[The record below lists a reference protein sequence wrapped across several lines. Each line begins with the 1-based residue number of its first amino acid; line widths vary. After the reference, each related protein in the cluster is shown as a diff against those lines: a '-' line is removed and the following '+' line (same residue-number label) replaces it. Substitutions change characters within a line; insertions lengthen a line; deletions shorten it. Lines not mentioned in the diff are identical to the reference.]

1 MKLSNKLVFL
11 GIGTLTLS
19 AALLTNYQQE
29 IRDAFNQMGTA
40 ATTENRVAANVATN
54 VAKDSADQTSAD
66 NDNPHLNLL
75 QTTFNQG
82 VMMLH
87 AKQYELAITAFHKV
101 IEIAPEMPEA
111 YNNIGYALLGMESY
125 QAAQDFFNS
134 AIELNV
140 NLLSAYFGL
149 ALTYAAQENYPLA
162 IGAMETYRHR
172 TTDEDPYLQQAYD
185 HLQAWREAGRG

>member
-29 IRDAFNQMGTA
+29 IRDAFNQMRTA
-40 ATTENRVAANVATN
+40 PAVEKTVAMKSPTPTASSNENNLVVA
-54 VAKDSADQTSAD
+54 DD
-66 NDNPHLNLL
+66 PHLELL

-87 AKQYELAITAFHKV
+87 AKQYELAIPAFHKV

-111 YNNIGYALLGMESY
+111 YNNMGYALLGLESY

-149 ALTYAAQENYPLA
+149 ALTFAKQENYPLA

-172 TTDEDPYLQQAYD
+172 TTDDDPYLQQAYD

>member
-1 MKLSNKLVFL
+1 LVFL

-29 IRDAFNQMGTA
+29 IRDAFNQMRTA
-40 ATTENRVAANVATN
+40 PAVEKTIAIKSPTPTTASNESNLAIAA
-54 VAKDSADQTSAD
+54 D
-66 NDNPHLNLL
+66 PHRELL

-87 AKQYELAITAFHKV
+87 AKQYELAIPAFHKV

-111 YNNIGYALLGMESY
+111 YNNMGYALLGLESY
-125 QAAQDFFNS
+125 QAAQDFFSS

-149 ALTYAAQENYPLA
+149 ALTFAKQENYLLA

-172 TTDEDPYLQQAYD
+172 TTDDDPYLQQAYD

>member
-1 MKLSNKLVFL
+1 LKLSNKLVFL

-29 IRDAFNQMGTA
+29 IRDAFNQMRTA
-40 ATTENRVAANVATN
+40 PAVEKTVAIKSPTPTAESNESNLAIVA
-54 VAKDSADQTSAD
+54 D
-66 NDNPHLNLL
+66 PHLELL

-87 AKQYELAITAFHKV
+87 AKQYELAIPAFHKV
-101 IEIAPEMPEA
+101 IDIAPEMPEA
-111 YNNIGYALLGMESY
+111 YNNMGYALLGMESY

-149 ALTYAAQENYPLA
+149 ALTFAKQENYPLA

-172 TTDEDPYLQQAYD
+172 TTDDDPYLQQAYD

>member
-1 MKLSNKLVFL
+1 LKLSNKLVFL

-29 IRDAFNQMGTA
+29 IRDAFNQMRTA
-40 ATTENRVAANVATN
+40 PAVEKTIAIKSPTPTTASNESNLAIAA
-54 VAKDSADQTSAD
+54 D
-66 NDNPHLNLL
+66 PHRELL

-87 AKQYELAITAFHKV
+87 AKQYELAIPAFHKV

-111 YNNIGYALLGMESY
+111 YNNMGYALLGLESY
-125 QAAQDFFNS
+125 QAAQDFFSS

-149 ALTYAAQENYPLA
+149 ALTFAKQENYLLA

-172 TTDEDPYLQQAYD
+172 TTDDDPYLQQAYD

>member
-29 IRDAFNQMGTA
+29 IRDAFNQMRTA
-40 ATTENRVAANVATN
+40 PAVEKTVAIKSPTPTASSNENNLVVA
-54 VAKDSADQTSAD
+54 DD
-66 NDNPHLNLL
+66 PHLELL

-87 AKQYELAITAFHKV
+87 AKQYELAIPAFHKV

-111 YNNIGYALLGMESY
+111 YNNMGYALLGLESY

-134 AIELNV
+134 AIDLNV

-149 ALTYAAQENYPLA
+149 ALTFAKQENYPLA

-172 TTDEDPYLQQAYD
+172 TTDDDPYLQQAYD

>member
-1 MKLSNKLVFL
+1 MKLSNKQLFL
-11 GIGTLTLS
+11 GIGTLALS
-19 AALLTNYQQE
+19 ASLLTSYQQE
-29 IRDAFNQMGTA
+29 IKEAFNQVRSTL
-40 ATTENRVAANVATN
+40 ATEKTVAASDTPAPINSA
-54 VAKDSADQTSAD
+54 SADS
-66 NDNPHLNLL
+66 DNPHLSLL

-172 TTDEDPYLQQAYD
+172 TTDDDPYLQQAYD
-185 HLQAWREAGRG
+185 YLQEWRAAGRS